1 MSTQPIGTLFP
12 SVAGNA
18 LVRVGVP
25 TGDGFSMLEGSVPV
39 ESLTGDI
46 RRFDV
51 TFPASEFKNIG
62 TTPLVLIESNRTI
75 IITSANAI
83 LTEQTEAFDFTD
95 CPFAGIN
102 TGKIH
107 FQLVDAGFINSD
119 TMFNVLNGSFGFIQS
134 DRGTTLGVGN
144 AVIDTVGIDSLTGDG
159 FVRILGTY
167 YEIDL

>member
-12 SVAGNA
+12 SVAPNA

-25 TGDGFSMLEGSVPV
+25 SANGFSMTDGVVSV
-39 ESLTGDI
+39 ESLTSGI

-62 TTPLVLIESNRTI
+62 TTPLVLIQSNRTI

-83 LTEQTEAFDFTD
+83 LTEQTEAFDFGVS
-95 CPFAGIN
+95 FVSIN
-102 TGKIH
+102 TGGEH
-107 FQLVDAGFINSD
+107 EQLVESGKRSG
-119 TMFNVLNGSFGFIQS
+119 TSHFNALNGGFCFDQNDRATILGQS
-134 DRGTTLGVGN
+134 N
-144 AVIDTVGIDSLTGDG
+144 ATITCVDSLTGDG

-167 YEIDL
+167 YEIN

>member
-25 TGDGFSMLEGSVPV
+25 SGNGFSMTDGVVSV
-39 ESLTGDI
+39 ESLTGNM

-83 LTEQTEAFDFTD
+83 LTEQTEAFDFGDSFVT
-95 CPFAGIN
+95 IN
-102 TGKIH
+102 TGGVYE
-107 FQLVDAGFINSD
+107 QLVESGKRSGISN
-119 TMFNVLNGSFGFIQS
+119 FNGLNGGFCFDQN
-134 DRGTTLGVGN
+134 DRGTILGQSN
-144 AVIDTVGIDSLTGDG
+144 AIITCDDSLTGDG
-159 FVRILGTY
+159 FVRIIGTY
-167 YEIDL
+167 YEINL

>member
-12 SVAGNA
+12 SVAPNA
-18 LVRVGVP
+18 LVRVGIP
-25 TGDGFSMLEGSVPV
+25 TGDGFSMLDGSVPV
-39 ESLTGDI
+39 ESLTGGLI
-46 RRFDV
+46 RFDV

-83 LTEQTEAFDFTD
+83 LTEQTEAFEFISAVSTID
-95 CPFAGIN
+95 
-102 TGKIH
+102 TGGEH
-107 FQLVDAGFINSD
+107 SQLKDAGQSLGD
-119 TMFNVLNGSFGFIQS
+119 TFFNTLNGTFAFIQN
-134 DRGTTLGVGN
+134 DRATILGQSN
-144 AVIDTVGIDSLTGDG
+144 ATITCNDSLTGDG